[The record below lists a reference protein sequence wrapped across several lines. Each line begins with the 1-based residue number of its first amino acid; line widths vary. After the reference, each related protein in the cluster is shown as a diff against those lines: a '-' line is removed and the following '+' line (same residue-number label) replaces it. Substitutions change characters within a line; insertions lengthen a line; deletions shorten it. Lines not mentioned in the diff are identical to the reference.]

1 MVGRLI
7 DSDGKPV
14 AGVLVES
21 LEAEVTSD
29 ADGRFAVQY
38 KSPDQFVHFVFR
50 ETWYQRAYRPEDD
63 GKVVLVTLP
72 STRDVEAR
80 CELGV
85 QGTVELSW
93 DLGEGLSA
101 RRSASCGGPP
111 GVALG
116 GLPPG
121 LPTARA
127 AGHSIDVE
135 EGGGVIHL
143 IPPSFPVKVE
153 LRAEDASL
161 LPTCSVQVGGRAA
174 IRGEDGTFIAS
185 GRGLTTVSATC
196 GAHVAIPQ
204 TVRADAAVSVSL
216 EVAHTSPRLDL
227 DSVAPGAASVW
238 LTREGADGYSVQLT
252 ADARGIWLFPP
263 LTAGSYVV
271 AVGDPVYALR
281 AGEIVAASPGTA
293 YFRRLPDGEVPAG
306 AVGRIRVERDIV
318 SGAVPVSMLPS

>member
-7 DSDGKPV
+7 DSDGKPA

-63 GKVVLVTLP
+63 GKAVLVTLP
-72 STRDVEAR
+72 STREAEVR

-85 QGTVELSW
+85 RGAVELAW

-101 RRSASCGGPP
+101 RRSVSCAGTP
-111 GVALG
+111 GVVLG

-121 LPTARA
+121 SPTARA
-127 AGHSIDVE
+127 AGQPIDVE
-135 EGGGVIHL
+135 EGGGAIHL
-143 IPPSFPVKVE
+143 FPPSYPVKIE
-153 LRAEDASL
+153 LRAEQAAL
-161 LPTCSVQVGGRAA
+161 LPTCLVQVGGRAA
-174 IRGEDGTFIAS
+174 IRGEDGTFIGS

-196 GAHVAIPQ
+196 GAHLAIPQ
-204 TVRADAAVSVSL
+204 AVRADAAVSVSL

-227 DSVAPGAASVW
+227 DSVLPGASAVW
-238 LTREGADGYSVQLT
+238 LTREGGDGYSLQLA
-252 ADARGIWLFPP
+252 ADASGIWLLPP
-263 LTAGSYVV
+263 LTAGNYAV
-271 AVGDPVYALR
+271 AVGDPVHALR
-281 AGEIVAASPGTA
+281 AGEIVAASPGTV
-293 YFRRLPDGEVPAG
+293 YFRRLPDGDVLAG

-318 SGAVPVSMLPS
+318 SGALPVSIVPS